1 MATKLLPAAKIGVK
15 KKTISADSIRPNYL
29 KKEEKPLEAS
39 ERSSTREILL
49 SIRDFI
55 TAKFKRGVS
64 SFTMKRREKQK
75 ERIEAREKNIENK
88 EGKLK
93 LGNLIKPPKFVGNI
107 FSSITNFLL
116 VVAGGILF
124 NILGLEKSLMA
135 IEKTLEIIGKG
146 VQIFANIVGMFTN
159 FIDSAVR
166 GYDEFLQKIED
177 VTGFDKTKIEKFME
191 DFKYVINGAIIAGI
205 FALRA
210 LPSLMRRKCLPNNL
224 RNKGP
229 NINSNRRNNRINN
242 RRTTSGGQQLNRGRF
257 SGMKES
263 LRNIRNRI
271 PFLNPNVSQGSNVV
285 NRNLSKLNPVNP
297 KISKGS
303 NIFTRNLSKLNPFN
317 NKITGSKPSF
327 KLPKIPKIPGLG
339 MLGKSLGKFLG
350 PLFFAIDF
358 GGRKGEGQTNI
369 QAGAGAG
376 AAQAGFWS
384 GSAVAAKLLSPLLVT
399 PVPGARIL
407 YGVSVFGAG
416 ILGSMGLTS
425 VTDTIT
431 GANKDVSKKESIFE
445 VSSSGSDETAVNLL
459 KNIKSIDDLA
469 TNTSYSQGSYGLI
482 TEINNFIQPVV
493 QEV

>member
-75 ERIEAREKNIENK
+75 ERIEAREKKIENK

-242 RRTTSGGQQLNRGRF
+242 RRTTSGGQQLNRGPF
-257 SGMKES
+257 SRVRES

-271 PFLNPNVSQGSNVV
+271 PFLNSNV
-285 NRNLSKLNPVNP
+285 
-297 KISKGS
+297 SKGS
-303 NIFTRNLSKLNPFN
+303 NAFTRNLSKLNPFN
-317 NKITGSKPSF
+317 SNVSTGSTAFNRNLSKLNPFNKKITTGTGGSQGKGLTGFLKNVKLPVPKWLTGMKGNALINSIFAYFEFKGRKADGESNLKAISGTTSSTLGGFAGFFAGSK
-327 KLPKIPKIPGLG
+327 I
-339 MLGKSLGKFLG
+339 
-350 PLFFAIDF
+350 
-358 GGRKGEGQTNI
+358 
-369 QAGAGAG
+369 
-376 AAQAGFWS
+376 
-384 GSAVAAKLLSPLLVT
+384 
-399 PVPGARIL
+399 
-407 YGVSVFGAG
+407 GAG
-416 ILGSMGLTS
+416 IGAAIGAPFAGVGAGPGALIGGILGGIAGSMGGSWLG
-425 VTDTIT
+425 
-431 GANKDVSKKESIFE
+431 GAASDAIVDQIEKPKAEVGDKSKKDIASLMDYADYELE
-445 VSSSGSDETAVNLL
+445 L
-459 KNIKSIDDLA
+459 
-469 TNTSYSQGSYGLI
+469 
-482 TEINNFIQPVV
+482 TEITNNIIQPIQV
-493 QEV
+493 

>member
-15 KKTISADSIRPNYL
+15 KKTISADSLRPNYL
-29 KKEEKPLEAS
+29 KKEEKPPEAS
-39 ERSSTREILL
+39 EKSSTREILVG
-49 SIRDFI
+49 IRDFI
-55 TAKFKRGVS
+55 TAKFKRGIS

-75 ERIEAREKNIENK
+75 ERIEAREKKIENE

-93 LGNLIKPPKFVGNI
+93 LRNLIKPPKFVGNI

-116 VVAGGILF
+116 FIAGGILF

-159 FIDSAVR
+159 FIDSAVK

-191 DFKYVINGAIIAGI
+191 DFKYVINGAIVASI

-210 LPSLMRRKCLPNNL
+210 LPSLMRRKCLPNNF
-224 RNKGP
+224 RNNRGP

-242 RRTTSGGQQLNRGRF
+242 RRTTSVRGPRGQQLNPGPL
-257 SGMKES
+257 SGIRES

-271 PFLNPNVSQGSNVV
+271 PFLNSNVSKGT
-285 NRNLSKLNPVNP
+285 NLLNTNP
-297 KISKGS
+297 NTLNQIGKG
-303 NIFTRNLSKLNPFN
+303 
-317 NKITGSKPSF
+317 TGSGGGNFFTNLFKKGNVPTGTGGKPGF
-327 KLPKIPKIPGLG
+327 KIPKIPKIPGLG

-350 PLFFAIDF
+350 PLFFVIDF
-358 GGRKGEGQTNI
+358 GGRKGEGQTNV

-399 PVPGARIL
+399 PVPGARVL

-425 VTDTIT
+425 ITDTIT
-431 GANKDVSKKESIFE
+431 GANKVGINKGEPKAEVGDKSKKDIASLMDYADYELE
-445 VSSSGSDETAVNLL
+445 L
-459 KNIKSIDDLA
+459 
-469 TNTSYSQGSYGLI
+469 
-482 TEINNFIQPVV
+482 TEITNNIIQPIQV
-493 QEV
+493 